1 MADSADRATVWST
14 AFRSS
19 FGQGQDVA
27 TRHRNKH
34 IGSSLENW
42 LKEESARDPSF
53 AAGLDEQFNKY
64 RLAQELRT
72 LRERAGL
79 SQKQLAERV
88 HTKQP
93 SIARLEGARAWPKLD
108 LLQRVA
114 RALGAEMIVNF
125 RRPHRT
131 GRRRRE
137 RHAG

>member
-1 MADSADRATVWST
+1 MAS
-14 AFRSS
+14 
-19 FGQGQDVA
+19 
-27 TRHRNKH
+27 RHRNKH
-34 IGSSLENW
+34 IGSSLDEW
-42 LKEESARDPSF
+42 LEEEGTKDPSF

-64 RLAQELRT
+64 RLAQQLKA

-114 RALGAEMIVNF
+114 RALGAEMIVSF
-125 RRPHRT
+125 RRPHAA
-131 GRRRRE
+131 GRRSRE